1 MQLDSRFGTVY
12 TITGKSANDGA
23 WSFFMGVT
31 LKDLA
36 AASGLSIRSV
46 RRALQAEPG
55 VSDTA
60 RKRITELAARLG
72 YVPNVAARDLR
83 TGRTA
88 FIGLLSSPRDTGVVR
103 RRTLDLIDRIGAVGL
118 HLSDDLKQGDL
129 GFIFNRRFWGSGYAS
144 EAAQGM
150 LRFGFMNLD
159 LHRITAKCDS
169 ENLASEAVMKRI
181 GMRKEGETKKSVY
194 TKVRGKEQWRSEKLY
209 AMLQKEFLNALIELG
224 EL

>member
-1 MQLDSRFGTVY
+1 MSEGFEKGFEIVLDEAGIDFVLFETERLFVREYNIDDFDAVKAYASDAEVTAYLPWGPADDDTVQKIVDSRL
-12 TITGKSANDGA
+12 KSQIEEARTR
-23 WSFFMGVT
+23 FEFIVC
-31 LKDLA
+31 LK
-36 AASGLSIRSV
+36 ASGE
-46 RRALQAEPG
+46 A
-55 VSDTA
+55 
-60 RKRITELAARLG
+60 
-72 YVPNVAARDLR
+72 
-83 TGRTA
+83 
-88 FIGLLSSPRDTGVVR
+88 
-103 RRTLDLIDRIGAVGL
+103 IGAVGL

>member
-1 MQLDSRFGTVY
+1 MSEGFEKGFEIVFDEAGIDFVLFETERLFVREYNIDDFDAVKAYASDAEVTAYLPWGPADDDTVQRIVASRL
-12 TITGKSANDGA
+12 KSQIEEARTR
-23 WSFFMGVT
+23 FEFIVC
-31 LKDLA
+31 LK
-36 AASGLSIRSV
+36 ASGE
-46 RRALQAEPG
+46 A
-55 VSDTA
+55 
-60 RKRITELAARLG
+60 
-72 YVPNVAARDLR
+72 
-83 TGRTA
+83 
-88 FIGLLSSPRDTGVVR
+88 
-103 RRTLDLIDRIGAVGL
+103 IGAVGL

-144 EAAQGM
+144 ETAQGM

-209 AMLQKEFLNALIELG
+209 AMLQKEFLNALIEFG